1 MIRMQ
6 RAGVGQEP
14 KGPRGK
20 EKMAD
25 EKGLKSMR
33 ESVVEYRRMLERAR
47 NEETVCILDRLA
59 AALDEVIA
67 SGYWIEKTMED
78 VNRGS
83 FNSLGA
89 LQATATQYDV
99 AVGKCAVL
107 LQLLPEDV
115 RERFVHAARA

>member
-1 MIRMQ
+1 
-6 RAGVGQEP
+6 
-14 KGPRGK
+14 
-20 EKMAD
+20 MAD